1 MQKSQGFVSYEKVPD
16 SYLRQRQL
24 RGSANSWLLWA
35 LGVGAVIS
43 GNFFGWN
50 FGLAAGGFWGL
61 AIATGLMAA
70 MYLCMVYSIAELS
83 VALPHAGGFYSFTR
97 HAFGPFLGF
106 FCGICVAIEYIIA
119 TAAILVTLSSYISPL
134 APSIPNYLVWIIVYT
149 VFVLINIWGT
159 DLTFYVGLFITLAAI
174 LVLGVFAISIL
185 LSGLFN
191 PDLLFNIPADPGH
204 SATWLPKGWA
214 GVFAAIP
221 YGIWFY
227 LAIEQLPLAAEETQD
242 MPKSMPV
249 GLTTGMFTLIVLS
262 VFTLVLNTGVGGGA
276 AAVGEAAAPMIL
288 GLEAYFGKGSTST
301 IVTTFALI
309 CGLLASFHTIIYAY
323 GRILFSLSRAGY
335 LPCWLSVTGK
345 TYTPYRA
352 LFLGAVVALFCAML
366 IESSGGNAVGAALVN
381 MSVFGAVISYILAM
395 LSYIKL
401 KLSRPDLPR
410 PYQSPLGIVGAAIG
424 TMLALLAFVACFSVP
439 AYRPG
444 VWGVSIFLA
453 IATLYFFFH
462 RKNRLVAQA
471 PEEYAALI
479 PATSDP
485 FSRTVK

>member
-1 MQKSQGFVSYEKVPD
+1 MQKSQGFISYEKVPD

-50 FGLAAGGFWGL
+50 FGLAVGGFWGL
-61 AIATGLMAA
+61 AIATALMAV
-70 MYLCMVYSIAELS
+70 MYLCLVYSIAELS
-83 VALPHAGGFYSFTR
+83 VAFPHAGGFYSFTR

-134 APSIPNYLVWIIVYT
+134 APSIPNYLIWLIVYAI
-149 VFVLINIWGT
+149 FVLINIWGT
-159 DLTFYVGLFITLAAI
+159 DLTFYVALFITLMAI
-174 LVLGVFAISIL
+174 LVLGVFAVSIL

-191 PDLLFNIPADPGH
+191 PDLLFNIPADPGQ
-204 SATWLPKGWA
+204 SATWLPKGWG
-214 GVFAAIP
+214 GVFSAIP

-227 LAIEQLPLAAEETQD
+227 LAIEQLPLAAEETQN
-242 MPKSMPV
+242 MPRSMPA
-249 GLTTGMFTLIVLS
+249 GLTTGMFTLIIVS

-288 GLEAYFGKGSTST
+288 GLEAYFGSGSTST
-301 IVTTFALI
+301 FITTFALI
-309 CGLLASFHTIIYAY
+309 CGLFASFHTIIYAY

-335 LPCWLSVTGK
+335 LPRWLSVTGK
-345 TYTPYRA
+345 AYTPYRA
-352 LFLGAVVALFCAML
+352 LFLGAVAALICAVL
-366 IESSGGNAVGAALVN
+366 ISASGDSGVGPVLVN
-381 MSVFGAVISYILAM
+381 MSVFGAVLSYILAL

-401 KLSRPDLPR
+401 KLSLPNLPR
-410 PYQSPLGIVGAAIG
+410 PYQSPLGIWGAAIG
-424 TMLALLAFVACFSVP
+424 TVLAVLALIACFSVP

-444 VWGVSIFLA
+444 VWGVAIFLA
-453 IATLYFFFH
+453 IAALYFFFH
-462 RKNRLVAQA
+462 GKNQLVAQA

-479 PATSDP
+479 SETSTQY
-485 FSRTVK
+485 SYTTE